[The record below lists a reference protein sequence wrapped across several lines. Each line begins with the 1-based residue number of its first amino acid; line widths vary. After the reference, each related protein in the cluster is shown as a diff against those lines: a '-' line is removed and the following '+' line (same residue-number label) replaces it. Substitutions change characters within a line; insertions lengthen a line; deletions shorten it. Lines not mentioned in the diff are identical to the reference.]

1 MNQKNRIRISIL
13 VSLLVVTAV
22 FASFGYSLLSA
33 GTARVILPELH
44 GDDSAHPDP
53 SASADPVQQL
63 EVTPET
69 VQAVIASL
77 RRTQSYYRQL
87 TVQTFWEGGSST
99 TAVQTWADGDCT
111 YARSTLPSGQ
121 VRHTLSQGD
130 TVYYWYSGS
139 SAWFTAPAGSL
150 SPDLAQRLPT
160 YEDVLALDPADISD
174 AGFQSYGDHPCIYAE
189 TTVDDLGYLER
200 YWISTD
206 TGLLVAS
213 ETLKDGQTVYSL
225 SGVAP
230 IQTPCPTDVVFSLP
244 DGRVLHSF

>member
-13 VSLLVVTAV
+13 VSLLVVAAV
-22 FASFGYSLLSA
+22 FASFGYSLFSA
-33 GTARVILPELH
+33 GTAHVTLPELH
-44 GDDSAHPDP
+44 GDSSAAPDP
-53 SASADPVQQL
+53 AADTDPVRQL

-77 RRTQSYYRQL
+77 NRAESYYRQI
-87 TVQTFWEGGSST
+87 TVQTFWSGGSST
-99 TAVQTWADGDCT
+99 TAVQTWVDGDCT

-121 VRHTLSQGD
+121 VRHTLSQGE
-130 TVYYWYSGS
+130 TVYYWYSGN

-150 SPDLAQRLPT
+150 SPDLARRLPT
-160 YEDVLALDPADISD
+160 YEDVLSLDVSVISD
-174 AGFQSYGDHPCIYAE
+174 AGFQSYGDHPCIYVE
-189 TTVDDLGYLER
+189 TAVDELGYLER
-200 YWISTD
+200 YWIGTD
-206 TGLLVAS
+206 TGLLVAA
-213 ETLKDGQTVYSL
+213 ETVKGEQTVYSM